1 MILGREITIEQYNE
15 LQGVFID
22 SDTFFNFVPDIN
34 GNYFLITSEQ
44 DDIEISNSQYAYL
57 LDIPLTEYIP
67 PLPPT
72 PPIN

>member
-1 MILGREITIEQYNE
+1 MILGRQVTIDTKNE
-15 LQGVFID
+15 LQDVFID

-44 DDIEISNSQYAYL
+44 DNEEILNSQYAYL

>member
-67 PLPPT
+67 PT
-72 PPIN
+72 N